1 MYRSMYDGHFAR
13 TFANFKG
20 GGGGGGGEGDVK
32 FKEFPGFL
40 EFQESVETLYLRAIS
55 LEKT

>member
-1 MYRSMYDGHFAR
+1 MMATLPELLQISR
-13 TFANFKG
+13 G
-20 GGGGGGGEGDVK
+20 GGGGKGDVK